1 MPRQWRLFTASWIV
15 ILVGCLIAFFV
26 QTSGGIRIKDL
37 RFMGQDGQLMGA
49 YLYIPP
55 NATAKTPAPG
65 ILAVHGYIN
74 TREVQDGFAIELARR
89 GYVVLAMD
97 QSGHGYSEGAM
108 GTNGFGGPA
117 GLNYLRSLDIVDHDN
132 IGLEG
137 HSMGGWTVLAAAAAY
152 PDGYKAIVLEGS
164 STGAP
169 FAKDGTP
176 DWPRNLA
183 VVEGKYD
190 EFSQFM
196 WGTAKA
202 ADVGQ
207 GKKMQA
213 VFGTDS
219 PVVAGKL
226 YGDIAAGTGRM
237 LYQPP
242 VTHPGEHISHAAIGD
257 AVDWF
262 SKTLKGG
269 AAIPPGNQIW
279 FGKEIGTLIALVG
292 FILLLLGTFELLLST
307 PYFAQLAHT
316 PEGAAYDGRTG
327 KWWLMFALGAIIPAV
342 TYYPLFD
349 LTAAIL
355 PASPVFP
362 ETFTTQAA
370 VWALV
375 NGIIFAVI
383 GMVVKGRDVPF
394 ETRIVPSILI
404 SLGTIAVGVVALS
417 LANYFFMVDFR
428 FWFIGLKLLSPVR
441 FWYAV
446 IYFVP
451 FFVYFALALR
461 ALHKG
466 LSVAGDRP
474 WVAYA
479 SNALALMGGIALW
492 LIAEYGWLFTAGTL
506 LTPPQALNTIVMI
519 QFVPILLI
527 AAIISTFAYRRTA
540 SWLPG
545 ALVSALFVSW
555 YVVAGQA
562 MLYPV

>member
-1 MPRQWRLFTASWIV
+1 MPKQWRLFVAAWIV
-15 ILVGCLIAFFV
+15 ILAGCLIAFFV
-26 QTSGGIRIKDL
+26 QTSGGIKIKDV
-37 RFMGQDGQLMGA
+37 RFVGEDGQLMSA

-74 TREVQDGFAIELARR
+74 SREVQDGFAIEFARR
-89 GYVVLAMD
+89 GYVVLALD

-108 GTNGFGGPA
+108 GVHGFGGPA
-117 GLNYLRSLDIVDHDN
+117 GLNYLRSVDIVDKDN

-169 FAKDGTP
+169 FAKDGTA

-190 EFSQFM
+190 EFSDFM

-207 GKKMQA
+207 GDKMKA
-213 VFGTDS
+213 VFGTAS
-219 PVVAGKL
+219 PIVARQL
-226 YGDIAAGTGRM
+226 YGDLAAGTGRM
-237 LYQPP
+237 LYQPS
-242 VTHPGEHISHAAIGD
+242 VTHPAEHISHVAIGD
-257 AVDWF
+257 AIDWF

-307 PYFAQLAHT
+307 PYFAQLAGK
-316 PEGAAYDGRTG
+316 PEGAAYDGRNG
-327 KWWLMFALGAIIPAV
+327 KWWLMFALSAIIPAL
-342 TYYPLFD
+342 TFYPLFD
-349 LTAAIL
+349 FVASVL
-355 PASPVFP
+355 PASPVLP
-362 ETFTTQAA
+362 QTFTTQAA

-375 NGIIFAVI
+375 NAVI
-383 GMVVKGRDVPF
+383 MTVIGLFLKGRDVSF
-394 ETRIVPSILI
+394 VTRIVPSILI
-404 SLGTIAVGVVALS
+404 SLATIAVGVIALA
-417 LANYFFMVDFR
+417 LANFFFMVDFR
-428 FWFIGLKLLSPVR
+428 FWFIGLKLLSPLR
-441 FWYAV
+441 FWYAL

-461 ALHKG
+461 GLHKG
-466 LSVAGDRP
+466 LSVAGDSA
-474 WVAYA
+474 WAVYA

-492 LIAEYGWLFTAGTL
+492 LIADYAWLFTAGVL
-506 LTPPQALNTIVMI
+506 VNPSQALNTIVMI
-519 QFVPILLI
+519 QFVPILFI
-527 AAIISTFAYRRTA
+527 AAVIGTFAYRRTA

-545 ALVSALFVSW
+545 ALTSALFVSW

-562 MLYPV
+562 MLFPV